1 MRELLTR
8 LTHWVVDFAESDWA
22 ILILA
27 ANSFTESIFFPI
39 PPDLLLIG
47 IAVLDPDRALWLAG
61 IVTGASVAGAVV
73 GHWLGRRFGRPL
85 LHRFVAESKI
95 LTVERMFQKYGA
107 WAVLV
112 AAFTP
117 IPYKV
122 FAIVAGALDLDRR
135 RFVLASLAGRGARF
149 FAIGVLIFAFG
160 EDIEDFISGSSFVIL
175 TIAAAAVLLVGL
187 GIVAL
192 IARRR
197 RAGDTVA

>member
-1 MRELLTR
+1 MRELFTR
-8 LTHWVVDFAESDWA
+8 LTDWVVDFAESDWA

-27 ANSFTESIFFPI
+27 ANSFTESIFFPV

-61 IVTGASVAGAVV
+61 IVTVSSVAGAVV

-85 LHRFVAESKI
+85 LHRLVAESKI

-122 FAIVAGALDLDRR
+122 FAIAAGALDLDRR
-135 RFVLASLAGRGARF
+135 RFVLASLVGRGARF
-149 FAIGVLIFAFG
+149 FAIGLLIFAFG
-160 EDIEDFISGSSFVIL
+160 EDIEDFIGDNFGLL

>member
-1 MRELLTR
+1 MIELFSR
-8 LTHWVVDFAESDWA
+8 LSDWVVDFAESDWA

-27 ANSFTESIFFPI
+27 ANAFTESIFFPV

-47 IAVLDPDRALWLAG
+47 IAILDPDKALWLAG
-61 IVTGASVAGAVV
+61 IVTVSSVAGAVV

-95 LTVERMFQKYGA
+95 LAVERLFQRYGV

-122 FAIVAGALDLDRR
+122 FAVAAGSLDLDRR
-135 RFVLASLAGRGARF
+135 RFILASLAGRGARF
-149 FAIGVLIFAFG
+149 FALGVLIFAYG
-160 EDIEDFISGSSFVIL
+160 EGIEDFINSNFEMLV
-175 TIAAAAVLLVGL
+175 IAAAAVLLACL
-187 GIVAL
+187 GIVVL

-197 RAGDTVA
+197 RARDTVA

>member
-1 MRELLTR
+1 MMELLTR
-8 LTHWVVDFAESDWA
+8 LTDWVVDFAESDWA

-27 ANSFTESIFFPI
+27 VNSFTEAIFFPV

-61 IVTGASVAGAVV
+61 IVTVASVAGAVV

-85 LHRFVAESKI
+85 LHRLVAESKI
-95 LTVERMFQKYGA
+95 LTVERLFQKYGA

-122 FAIVAGALDLDRR
+122 FAIAAGALDLDRR
-135 RFVLASLAGRGARF
+135 RFVLVSLVGRGARF

-160 EDIEDFISGSSFVIL
+160 EDIEDFIGDNFGLL
-175 TIAAAAVLLVGL
+175 TVAAAAVLMAGL
-187 GIVAL
+187 GIVVL

-197 RAGDTVA
+197 RAGDTVG

>member
-1 MRELLTR
+1 MMERLTR
-8 LTHWVVDFAESDWA
+8 LTDWVVDFAESDWA
-22 ILILA
+22 ILILSV
-27 ANSFTESIFFPI
+27 NSFTESIFFPV
-39 PPDLLLIG
+39 PPDMLLIG

-61 IVTGASVAGAVV
+61 IVTVASVAGAVV

-85 LHRFVAESKI
+85 LHRLVAESKI
-95 LTVERMFQKYGA
+95 LTVERLFQKYGA

-122 FAIVAGALDLDRR
+122 FAIAAGALDLDRR
-135 RFVLASLAGRGARF
+135 RFVLVSLVGRGARF

-160 EDIEDFISGSSFVIL
+160 EDIEDFIGDNFGLL

>member
-1 MRELLTR
+1 MMELLTR
-8 LTHWVVDFAESDWA
+8 LTDWVVDFAESDWA
-22 ILILA
+22 ILILTV
-27 ANSFTESIFFPI
+27 NSFTESIFFPV

-61 IVTGASVAGAVV
+61 IVTVASVAGAVV

-85 LHRFVAESKI
+85 LHRLVAESKI
-95 LTVERMFQKYGA
+95 LTVERLFQKYGA

-122 FAIVAGALDLDRR
+122 FAIAAGALDLDRR
-135 RFVLASLAGRGARF
+135 RFVLVSVVGRGARF

-160 EDIEDFISGSSFVIL
+160 EDIEDFIGDNFGLL
-175 TIAAAAVLLVGL
+175 TVAAAAVLMAGL
-187 GIVAL
+187 GIVVL

-197 RAGDTVA
+197 RAGGTVG

>member
-1 MRELLTR
+1 M
-8 LTHWVVDFAESDWA
+8 THLFGPLFDWVVDFAESDWA

-27 ANSFTESIFFPI
+27 ANSFTESIFFPV

-61 IVTGASVAGAVV
+61 IVTVSSVAGAVV

-85 LHRFVAESKI
+85 LHRLVAESKI
-95 LTVERMFQKYGA
+95 LTVERLFQKYGA

-122 FAIVAGALDLDRR
+122 FAIAAGALDLDRR
-135 RFVLASLAGRGARF
+135 RFVLVSLVGRGARF

-160 EDIEDFISGSSFVIL
+160 EDIEDFIGDNFGLL
-175 TIAAAAVLLVGL
+175 TIAGAAVLMVGL